1 MYLPSRVSVI
11 ILCLLLCRISLV
23 VAAEDSDIKT
33 TDLNVLEKD
42 FIERKIGLDEYLSY
56 KCYLIFNPA
65 KLPNKYKIS
74 VKPLKSGTPV
84 VDQILKNWN
93 TFSPQ
98 AQNELKE
105 LLDRP
110 QIFNEKTFKSSEGHF
125 LIHYTINGGIDDD
138 GDGAVDE
145 DPINGIDDDGDWVSF
160 TDTNGNGV
168 WDSGEPLNDDIGIDT
183 NGDGIPD
190 YGIGNGIPDAIVIN
204 SVYSIAEPHVD
215 EDASDKVPSED
226 IDNDGVP
233 DYVERFAEY
242 FETAWDELI
251 DGYGLNKPPSDG
263 SEYDVYIRHL
273 VAYGVTITDLAT
285 GISYIEVNN
294 KYDWAPS
301 NMDPEGKE
309 IGAMKVTAAHEFM
322 HAIQGAYDPREER
335 WWKEATA
342 VWSEDYVYSYVNDY
356 LQYVNEWLRHP
367 DLPLTVVNDWHEYGD
382 VIFAKFLSEKK
393 NTGIIKDIWEEMV
406 NTDGITAI
414 DNVLRNKYGTDFET
428 VFEEFVI
435 ANYLNGLNNHDGN
448 LANDQYEE
456 GDLYD
461 DVTLTAHRTYP
472 DDINKL
478 KPVTDTVNEWA
489 ADYIEVEISP
499 DVKSGDARVRFE
511 GEGCLWGLTHSDY
524 TVKLILFNAI
534 YPDGLV
540 LDFVDNHE
548 NDVII
553 PKINEYDKVVAVIAC
568 KDHCFGGNG
577 GYTFVMESPLY
588 LDVVLDFDRSG
599 SMGWD
604 NKIAE
609 AKAAAK
615 AFVDLLEPPTGW
627 WIFKTDRDKVGLVSY
642 ATTATLDLHLTSD
655 FNKAKQ
661 IIDGYSAGGSTNMG
675 DALLKSIGEID
686 TNGREGTIH
695 SIVFF
700 TDGRNNRGYTNQE
713 VLNFAHN
720 AGDKGIFIY
729 TCGYGSDV
737 DDQFLEDLAKAAG
750 GKYYFAPD
758 GTALRQIYIEL
769 SHTTK
774 GWQPTASFRGTV
786 SQGETKTVGTLNV
799 QPGTSLIKVIL
810 TWPGSDLDLILIDPT
825 GNQTL
830 PGAGVIYSGN
840 DTLPEYY
847 EVYDPQPGNWT
858 IQVYGKEITSPDE
871 EYYVMVFQPGALMQ
885 VRPTRWVVNYPL
897 NRTMIFNVSEV
908 AGNLNLTNVTFTASD
923 LTETVAQSTI
933 KSLMKSQA
941 EAEERGEAIT
951 PSLTK
956 AYAQNMKVIPANCF
970 SFTPNNFSV
979 PAGGSVEVQATLT
992 LPSASIPSGTYSGNI
1007 YVNSSGGNATISV
1020 TVIVTSVNTSTGT
1033 GTAYFASDAGS
1044 IEDLI
1049 SLDESDLPEENPN
1062 VDFPHGLFSFNITRL
1077 NPNQTVNITIAFP
1090 QNIPTTAQY
1099 WKYGPNG
1106 SIDNPQPERWYQI
1119 PMGSNDGDDI
1129 ITITLQDGGIGDD
1142 DGVANG
1148 VIVDQGGPGIPTAV
1162 ARVPTLTPIG
1172 IIALAGLLLII
1183 GISRIKKRK

>member
-1 MYLPSRVSVI
+1 M
-11 ILCLLLCRISLV
+11 
-23 VAAEDSDIKT
+23 K
-33 TDLNVLEKD
+33 
-42 FIERKIGLDEYLSY
+42 
-56 KCYLIFNPA
+56 
-65 KLPNKYKIS
+65 
-74 VKPLKSGTPV
+74 
-84 VDQILKNWN
+84 
-93 TFSPQ
+93 
-98 AQNELKE
+98 
-105 LLDRP
+105 
-110 QIFNEKTFKSSEGHF
+110 KTFKSIVVPLLLATILSTPVAALQLGELQSVSSNQTATTEKHIKCGFGVLFPEQMKIQEVSPELKKEISNTHF
-125 LIHYTINGGIDDD
+125 TVIYNEPGQPVVTDEYAQQVLNAAIHSWEKLTP
-138 GDGAVDE
+138 E
-145 DPINGIDDDGDWVSF
+145 F
-160 TDTNGNGV
+160 
-168 WDSGEPLNDDIGIDT
+168 GEP
-183 NGDGIPD
+183 PD
-190 YGIGNGIPDAIVIN
+190 SNIVI
-204 SVYSIAEPHVD
+204 
-215 EDASDKVPSED
+215 
-226 IDNDGVP
+226 
-233 DYVERFAEY
+233 R
-242 FETAWDELI
+242 
-251 DGYGLNKPPSDG
+251 
-263 SEYDVYIRHL
+263 IRT
-273 VAYGVTITDLAT
+273 VGAYGVTYDIDPDGTIDRDYIWDPGDNLEIWIDPRLANTQDL
-285 GISYIEVNN
+285 VN
-294 KYDWAPS
+294 
-301 NMDPEGKE
+301 
-309 IGAMKVTAAHEFM
+309 VTVAHEFM
-322 HAIQGAYDPREER
+322 HCIQAGYDWHTAIGDRWTSDPDSYGFIDEG
-335 WWKEATA
+335 TA
-342 VWSEDYVYSYVNDY
+342 VWAEDFVYDDVNDY
-356 LQYVNEWLRHP
+356 LNYVNSVDGFLHAP
-367 DLPLTVVNDWHEYGD
+367 DTPLYDLNVRYESVLYW
-382 VIFAKFLSEKK
+382 KFLTEHYGI
-393 NTGIIKDIWEEMV
+393 GIIHNVLNETKDKIG
-406 NTDGITAI
+406 GIYAI
-414 DNVLRNKYGTDFET
+414 DNALSPSHS
-428 VFEEFVI
+428 FEESFVQWII
-435 ANYLNGLNNHDGN
+435 ANYLNSLHNYDGDFT
-448 LANDQYEE
+448 NDQYEE

-461 DVTLTAHRTYP
+461 DVALTADRTYP

-524 TVKLILFNAI
+524 TVKLILFNAT

-540 LDFVDNHE
+540 LDFVDNHK

-897 NRTMIFNVSEV
+897 NRTIIFNVSEI

-956 AYAQNMKVIPANCF
+956 AYAQNMNVIPANCF

-1119 PMGSNDGDDI
+1119 PMGSNDGDNI

-1172 IIALAGLLLII
+1172 ITALAGLLLII
-1183 GISRIKKRK
+1183 GMSRIKKRK